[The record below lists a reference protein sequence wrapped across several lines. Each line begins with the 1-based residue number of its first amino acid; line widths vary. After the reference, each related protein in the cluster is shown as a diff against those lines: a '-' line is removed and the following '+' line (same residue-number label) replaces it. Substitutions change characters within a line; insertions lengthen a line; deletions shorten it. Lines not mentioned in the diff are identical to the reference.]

1 MCIWRFLS
9 SPQQHKVFVHPGI
22 SDVTMGSVFT
32 TDTNVM
38 VAASAMTEATN
49 GIVVC
54 IYNYDYKTRLP
65 NIRFPLVVWV

>member
-1 MCIWRFLS
+1 M
-9 SPQQHKVFVHPGI
+9 
-22 SDVTMGSVFT
+22 TMGSVFI
-32 TDTNVM
+32 TDMNVM
-38 VAASAMTEATN
+38 VADSAMTGATN